1 MTDLI
6 DDTLDEDACDE
17 AGNKSR
23 RSNAEQKIERSSLRG
38 QFLIAMPNLQD
49 PVFAHSITY
58 ICEHSKEGALGIVI
72 NHPLDINLGEVFKQ
86 LDLDQQGPH
95 TDMAVLSGGPVQTDR
110 GFVLHPR
117 GQTWE
122 STVEVSDTVS
132 LTASRDILVSLSE
145 NKGPE
150 KAVVALGYAGWSP
163 GQIEEE
169 IAANS
174 WLTTPADSEILFDT
188 PSEQRWAAASKH
200 LGIDL
205 NLIHATAG
213 HA

>member
-1 MTDLI
+1 MTDLF
-6 DDTLDEDACDE
+6 DDTIETARPSSTD
-17 AGNKSR
+17 
-23 RSNAEQKIERSSLRG
+23 QKIDRSSLRG

-72 NHPLDINLGEVFKQ
+72 NHPLDINLGEAFKQ
-86 LDLDQQGPH
+86 LDLDQQGPNI
-95 TDMAVLSGGPVQTDR
+95 DMPVLSGGPVQTDR
-110 GFVLHPR
+110 GFVLHPH
-117 GQTWE
+117 GQKWE
-122 STVEVSDTVS
+122 STVEVTDTVS
-132 LTASRDILVSLSE
+132 LTASRDIMVSLAE
-145 NKGPE
+145 NNGPQ

-188 PSEQRWAAASKH
+188 PSEQRWSAASKH